1 MADPEVS
8 NYCTLVG
15 PALLTYEGPC
25 DNCIRSLARR
35 NSWPPNEQPRKT
47 LQQATRSSSRSSDLP
62 FLSEVSALF
71 FIFLLLAVDL
81 SCLVVFGSKTTLDG
95 FIPSYASIYTC
106 YSTLTTSC
114 RLLLCFSNIYSKEVS
129 TFSWVH
135 NQLRICRRGLHVPY
149 YTTHD
154 SMVETTMI

>member
-8 NYCTLVG
+8 NSCTLVG

-25 DNCIRSLARR
+25 DNCIRSVARR
-35 NSWPPNEQPRKT
+35 NYWPPNEQPRKT

-95 FIPSYASIYTC
+95 FIRSYASIYTC
-106 YSTLTTSC
+106 C

-129 TFSWVH
+129 TFSWAH
-135 NQLRICRRGLHVPY
+135 NQLRIYRRGLHVPY

-154 SMVETTMI
+154 SMVETTTI